1 MQNLDPTYLRYIY
14 DNLIKGSIH
23 HDNSSELPEGLI
35 GLYEEAFDEH
45 IPVLQRQQLL
55 RRFALFAL
63 LKKEVSVAF
72 IAEVLDENEEEI
84 IDFINTFASWFN
96 SPEPGKF
103 QLYHERLKVYLLQ
116 KIKINEIEYLNQTLS
131 SFLKKGIDNQLEDEK
146 ELYALEFMIDHLIV
160 SAWMNNFKS
169 ESDVINLVSNLEFQN
184 RQIMFSGGFNWS
196 KNSIKNTI
204 SYLTYEQEIK
214 LKDNAKTI
222 IDLGLKLVDL
232 YYDEQ
237 NDGSTIINLIT
248 IGKTELALKRIDTF
262 GGDSEHDQKRKF
274 VLFLLCL
281 FELLNN
287 TSETISINNNIN
299 KFCKKL
305 SDQIT
310 VKIHGELPI
319 SDEFIFE
326 LACKIDLLGIDYLQ
340 ITNKIGDWD
349 FKWIQSY
356 SQFTDSSI
364 AVLMSLLN
372 NELDITNKNKG
383 LSYLSIRLCELG
395 KHNESLDV
403 LDLISEDAIDNE
415 LSF

>member
-1 MQNLDPTYLRYIY
+1 MPNLDPTYLRYIY
-14 DNLIKGSIH
+14 DNLIKGSVH
-23 HDNSSELPEGLI
+23 PENASELPEGLI
-35 GLYEEAFDEH
+35 GLYEEAFEEH
-45 IPVLQRQQLL
+45 LPVMERQLL
-55 RRFALFAL
+55 LKRFALFAL
-63 LKKEVSVAF
+63 LKKEVSISFVS
-72 IAEVLDENEEEI
+72 EVLEEREEVVLE
-84 IDFINTFASWFN
+84 FILNYASWFN

-116 KIKINEIEYLNQTLS
+116 KIKINEIEYLNQILS
-131 SFLKKGIDNQLEDEK
+131 SFLKKGIENQLEDEK

-160 SAWMNNFKS
+160 SAWMNNIKS
-169 ESDVINLVSNLEFQN
+169 ESEVVKLVSNLEFQN
-184 RQIMFSGGFNWS
+184 RQIMLSSGFNWS
-196 KNSIKNTI
+196 RNSIKKTI
-204 SYLTYEQEIK
+204 SHLTYKQEFK
-214 LKDNAKTI
+214 LKDNGKTI

-232 YYDEQ
+232 YYNEQ

-248 IGKTELALKRIDTF
+248 LGKTELALKRIDTF

-287 TSETISINNNIN
+287 TSETISKNNNIN

-310 VKIHGELPI
+310 VKIQGEFPI
-319 SDEFIFE
+319 SDVFIFE

-340 ITNKIGDWD
+340 ITTKIGNWD

-356 SQFTDSSI
+356 TQFTDSSI

-372 NELDITNKNKG
+372 NELDIINKNKG

-395 KHNESLDV
+395 KHNELLDV
-403 LDLISEDAIDNE
+403 LDLISEDVVDNE
-415 LSF
+415 LPF